1 MTAYPSAEKLPM
13 KDRVK
18 IPRHK
23 IPSQEPQIRSHN
35 FKEVNIGYTLEL
47 AQAEA
52 QRCIM
57 CANPPCVKGC
67 PVHVKIPQF
76 IDKVIEGD
84 IAEAARILKQDNAL
98 PAVCGRVCPQE
109 EQCEIVCVLT
119 KKFQPV
125 AIGHLERFVADWERN
140 NIGIQ
145 PPEIKE
151 KTNKRVAII
160 GGGPAGL
167 SCAGDLVQLG
177 YNVTVFEALHEIGGV
192 LVYGIPE
199 FRLPKEIVKAEVDAL
214 AKAGVDFQT
223 NFVVGY
229 TQTLDEILAEYD
241 AAFIGTG
248 AGLPYFMSIPGEE
261 LIGVYSANE
270 YLTRINLMRAYDF
283 DHNDTPI
290 IDVRNKIV
298 SVIGGGNTA
307 LDAVR
312 TSLRLGAERAMII
325 YRRSEA
331 EMPARLEEIE
341 HAKEE
346 GVEFF
351 FLSSPIEY
359 IGDEQGWLKSAKIQK
374 MELGEPDASGR
385 RKPVPIP
392 GAIEEIPLDVAVVAV
407 GNGSNP
413 ILSKTTPDLRT
424 NKWGNILVNEET
436 MATSKKGVFA
446 GGDIVTGGATVIL
459 AMGAGRKAAN
469 AIDEYLKNPNAEWNW
484 KN

>member
-1 MTAYPSAEKLPM
+1 MTTYPSAEKLPM

-18 IPRHK
+18 IPRHQ
-23 IPSQEPQIRSHN
+23 IPSQEPQVRRSN
-35 FKEVNIGYTLEL
+35 FKEVNLGYTLEL

-57 CANPPCVKGC
+57 CANPPCVQGC
-67 PVHVKIPQF
+67 PVNVKIPQF
-76 IDKVIEGD
+76 IDKVIEGN
-84 IAEAARILKQDNAL
+84 IAEAAKIIKQDNAL

-119 KKFQPV
+119 KKFKPV
-125 AIGHLERFVADWERN
+125 AIGHLERFVSDWERD

-151 KTNKRVAII
+151 KKFQKIAII

-177 YNVTVFEALHEIGGV
+177 YDVTVYEALHEIGGV

-214 AKAGVDFQT
+214 AKAGVHFET

-229 TQTLDEILAEYD
+229 TQTLDELLEEFD

-270 YLTRINLMRAYDF
+270 YLTRVNLMRAYDF

-290 IDVRNKIV
+290 IDIKNKV
-298 SVIGGGNTA
+298 VAVIGGGNTA

-312 TSLRLGAERAMII
+312 TSLRLGASKAMII

-331 EMPARLEEIE
+331 EMPARIEEIE

-346 GVEFF
+346 GVEFH

-359 IGDEQGWLKSAKIQK
+359 IGNEQGWLKAAKIQK

-392 GAIEEIPLDVAVVAV
+392 GAVEEMPIDVAVVAV

-413 ILSKTTPDLRT
+413 IISKTTPDLNT

-459 AMGAGRKAAN
+459 AMGAGRKAAK
-469 AIDEYLKNPNAEWNW
+469 AIDDYLKNPDTEWKW